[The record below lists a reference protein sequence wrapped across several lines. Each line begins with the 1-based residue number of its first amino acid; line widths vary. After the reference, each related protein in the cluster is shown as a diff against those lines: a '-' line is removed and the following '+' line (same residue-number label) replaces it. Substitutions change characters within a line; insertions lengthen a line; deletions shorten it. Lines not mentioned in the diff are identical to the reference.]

1 MKTPAAI
8 VKTAFAAVF
17 FLTAQSELFAG
28 NGRWT
33 ITGWN
38 NLGMHCMD
46 DDYSVFSI
54 LPPFNTINVQVM
66 DAQGKLVTNPTGLKL
81 TYEAVADPQGSINK
95 TSAGKTNFWEYA
107 PALFGANLLPDQGLT
122 GKKMPGATNAPQPM
136 DWDANFRWFNATGIP
151 ITPVDD
157 RQSTNTYPLMKLSA
171 KNAAGATLA
180 SVNVV
185 LPVSSEVDCR
195 VCHAPNS
202 NPAAKPAAGWV
213 DTGDGKRD
221 HRLNILLLHDEKN
234 LGSGLYRQAL
244 QDKQFLSAGL
254 YQTVVQRA
262 TPILCATC
270 HASEALGTGGY
281 PGVKALT
288 TSVHGFHANVVD
300 PATNLS
306 LNASANR
313 TSCYQC
319 HPGSTTKCLR
329 GAMGSAV
336 ATDGSM
342 AMQCQ
347 SCHGSMSEVGAPT
360 RTGWLDEPN
369 CQSCH
374 TGTATSNNGKI
385 AFTSVFDR
393 PGHERVPLNLTFA
406 TNPNTPAQ
414 GKSLFRFS
422 KGHGGL
428 QCEACH
434 GSTHAE
440 FPTWTDN
447 DNLASKQLQ
456 GHIGVIAECTAC
468 HTSTPNTV
476 TGGPHGMH
484 PLGQVWAS
492 RHGDLAEHGGALN
505 CQSCHG
511 ADFRGSRLSRAQ
523 GDRVLALEESG
534 SKRFWRGQTIG
545 CYDCHNGPNGGD
557 EGGGGHR
564 QPVVRNASL
573 IALRDQSK
581 PLPLGATSLSW
592 RIVRQP
598 LHGTVGL
605 QGAVS
610 TYFPDAGYVGADS
623 FTFAASDG
631 YVESNLGVTK
641 IRVAGSVNGVADFVP
656 PIITPRLPAN
666 RARVHGPQFTVTG
679 TATDKNGIASVEFR
693 IGAGP
698 WQAATGTAAWSAP
711 ITGVTPGVVTIS
723 FRAKDAAGNLSA
735 IIPRVYTVL

>member
-1 MKTPAAI
+1 MKRVLVGAAALALHSA
-8 VKTAFAAVF
+8 AFA
-17 FLTAQSELFAG
+17 G
-28 NGRWT
+28 GGKWT

-54 LPPFNTINVQVM
+54 LPPFNTINVQLI
-66 DAQGKLVTNPTGLKL
+66 DSKGKLVTNPSGLKL
-81 TYEAVADPQGSINK
+81 TYEAVADPLGSMNK
-95 TSAGKTNFWEYA
+95 TSAGKTNFWEFA
-107 PALFGANLLPDQGLT
+107 PALFGATLLPDQGLA
-122 GKKMPGATNAPQPM
+122 GKNMPGASNVPQAM

-151 ITPVDD
+151 ISPIDD
-157 RQSTNTYPLMKLSA
+157 HEGTNTYPLMKLTA
-171 KNAAGATLA
+171 KSTYGTTLA

-195 VCHAPNS
+195 ACHAPNS

-221 HRLNILLLHDEKN
+221 HRLNILRLHDEKN
-234 LGSGLYRQAL
+234 LGSSLYRQAL
-244 QDKQFLSAGL
+244 QDKQLLSTGL
-254 YQTVVQRA
+254 YQTVVQRG
-262 TPILCATC
+262 TPILCASC

-281 PGVKALT
+281 PGVKSLT
-288 TSVHGFHANVVD
+288 ASVHGFHANVVD
-300 PATNLS
+300 PLTNLS

-347 SCHGSMSEVGAPT
+347 SCHGSMSDVGAVT

-393 PGHERVPLNLTFA
+393 PGHERVPINLTFA
-406 TNPNTPAQ
+406 TNPNTPAP

-422 KGHGGL
+422 KGHGGM

-440 FPTWTDN
+440 FPTWTGN
-447 DNLASKQLQ
+447 DNIASQQLQ
-456 GHIGVIAECTAC
+456 GHIGALAECTAC
-468 HTSTPNTV
+468 HASTPNTV
-476 TGGPHGMH
+476 TGGPHGLH
-484 PLGQVWAS
+484 PLGQAWANS
-492 RHGDLAEHGGALN
+492 HGDVAEHGGANN

-511 ADFRGSRLSRAQ
+511 IDYRGTRLSRAQ
-523 GDRVLALEESG
+523 ADRVLALEEGG

-545 CYDCHNGPNGGD
+545 CYDCHNGPGS
-557 EGGGGHR
+557 EGGGRR
-564 QPVVRNASL
+564 QPAVSNRSL
-573 IALRDQSK
+573 LTLRDQSK
-581 PLPLGATSLSW
+581 ALPLSTAASSLSW
-592 RIVRQP
+592 RIVHQP
-598 LHGTVGL
+598 IHGTVGL
-605 QGAVS
+605 QGSVS
-610 TYFPDAGYVGADS
+610 TYFPDPGYVGADS

-631 YVESNLGVTK
+631 FVESNLGLAKVT
-641 IRVAGSVNGVADFVP
+641 VAGVANGVADYVP
-656 PIITPRLPAN
+656 PTVTPMLPVN
-666 RARVHGPQFTVTG
+666 RTRVRGPQFTMAG
-679 TATDKNGIASVEFR
+679 TAADKNGISSVEFR
-693 IGAGP
+693 VSAGP
-698 WQAATGTAAWSAP
+698 WQHATGTSTWSAA
-711 ITGVTPGVVTIS
+711 ITGLSPGPVLIS
-723 FRAKDAAGNLSA
+723 TRATDGAGNLSA
-735 IIPRVYTVL
+735 VILRVFYVY